1 MAMTPEAKVKKVI
14 KDWLKTLPY
23 CWWFMPIGGAYT
35 SHGVPDIVGVIN
47 GRFFAIEVKAAGKI
61 KNTTRLQ
68 EITIAAIKAAGGVT
82 IVADDLGIVQAAFAR
97 YGLI

>member
-23 CWWFMPIGGAYT
+23 CWWFMPIGG
-35 SHGVPDIVGVIN
+35 IN

>member
-1 MAMTPEAKVKKVI
+1 MTPEAKVKKVI

-47 GRFFAIEVKAAGKI
+47 GRFFAIAGKAAGKI